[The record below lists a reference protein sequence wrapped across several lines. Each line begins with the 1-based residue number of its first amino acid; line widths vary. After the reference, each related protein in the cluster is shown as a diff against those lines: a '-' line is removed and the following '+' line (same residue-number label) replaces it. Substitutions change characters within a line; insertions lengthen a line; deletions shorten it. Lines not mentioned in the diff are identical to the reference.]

1 MSFTVRDKTSAALG
15 AFFLTLSGSFYLFFR
30 NHLFGAPTWPSM
42 VQELTRNEWGRFVLY
57 TLPDLFWVTAF
68 LFFTEL
74 GTYTSALSKR
84 LFQWSIPLFGVVQEI
99 GQYVDFLDGTF
110 DIADL
115 LGYLVVP
122 IIYQTLKIWI
132 HEK

>member
-1 MSFTVRDKTSAALG
+1 
-15 AFFLTLSGSFYLFFR
+15 
-30 NHLFGAPTWPSM
+30 M
-42 VQELTRNEWGRFVLY
+42 VQELTQNEWGRFVLY

-110 DIADL
+110 DIADV

-122 IIYQTLKIWI
+122 IIYQTLKIWN